1 MQNVLVT
8 TRLNKVVEMG
18 KGNSA
23 HILKDIHCTIN
34 KGEFVS
40 VMGAS
45 GSGKSTLLYNISG
58 MDKMTSGTVALE
70 EMELSTMTQPDL
82 AKLRLNFMGFV
93 FQQNHLLKNLCILD
107 NIMLPAVLAKK
118 TSRKQIKEKALG
130 LMKQT
135 GVEHLA
141 YRDITMASGGELQ
154 RVSICRALMN
164 DPEILFCD
172 EPTGALNSRSSD
184 EIMDLLARINH
195 SGTTI
200 LIVTH
205 DSKVAAKTERVL
217 FMIDGSIVSEKH
229 LGKYAPEK
237 DDVRQREAELSIWLK
252 EMGF

>member
-1 MQNVLVT
+1 MQNVLEA
-8 TRLNKVVEMG
+8 TRLNKIYEMG
-18 KGNSA
+18 KNNSA
-23 HILKDIHCTIN
+23 HILKDVNCIIN

-40 VMGAS
+40 IMGAS

-58 MDKMTSGTVALE
+58 MDNITSGSVALK
-70 EMELSTMTQPDL
+70 EMELSTMSQQDL

-107 NIMLPAVLAKK
+107 NIMLPAVLARK
-118 TSRKQIKEKALG
+118 TSRKQIKEKALA

-135 GVEHLA
+135 GVDHLA
-141 YRDITMASGGELQ
+141 FRDITMASGGELQ

-164 DPEILFCD
+164 NPEILFGD

-184 EIMDLLARINH
+184 EIMDLMAKINQN
-195 SGTTI
+195 GTTI
-200 LIVTH
+200 LMVTH

-217 FMIDGSIVSEKH
+217 FMIDGSIVAEKY
-229 LGKYAPEK
+229 LGKYDAEK
-237 DDVRQREAELSIWLK
+237 NNVKKRETKLGFWLK

>member
-1 MQNVLVT
+1 MQNVLAASK
-8 TRLNKVVEMG
+8 LNKIYEMG

-23 HILKDIHCTIN
+23 HILKDVTCNIN

-45 GSGKSTLLYNISG
+45 GSGKSTFLYNISG
-58 MDKMTSGTVALE
+58 MDRMTSGSVALE
-70 EMELSTMTQPDL
+70 DIEISTMSQQDL
-82 AKLRLNFMGFV
+82 AQLRLNFMGFV

-107 NIMLPAVLAKK
+107 NIMLPAVLAKNA
-118 TSRKQIKEKALG
+118 SRKQIKQKAMD
-130 LMKQT
+130 LMRQT

-164 DPEILFCD
+164 DPEILFGD
-172 EPTGALNSRSSD
+172 EPTGALNSSSSD
-184 EIMDLLARINH
+184 EIMNLMARINRR
-195 SGTTI
+195 GTTI
-200 LIVTH
+200 LMVTH

-217 FMIDGSIVSEKH
+217 FMVDGNIVSEKY
-229 LGKYAPEK
+229 LGKYDSENANL
-237 DDVRQREAELSIWLK
+237 RRRETELSVWLK

>member
-1 MQNVLVT
+1 MQNVLEA
-8 TRLNKVVEMG
+8 TRLNKIYEMG
-18 KGNSA
+18 KSNSA
-23 HILKDIHCTIN
+23 HILKDVNCAIN

-40 VMGAS
+40 IMGAS

-58 MDKMTSGTVALE
+58 MDNMTSGSVAVK

-93 FQQNHLLKNLCILD
+93 FQQNHLLKNLSILD

-118 TSRKQIKEKALG
+118 TSRKQVKEKALK
-130 LMKQT
+130 LMEQT

-164 DPEILFCD
+164 DPEILFGD

-184 EIMDLLARINH
+184 EIMDLMAKLNQN
-195 SGTTI
+195 GTTI
-200 LIVTH
+200 LMVTH

-217 FMIDGSIVSEKH
+217 FMVDGSIVSEKY
-229 LGKYAPEK
+229 LGKYDPEK
-237 DDVRQREAELSIWLK
+237 DDVRQRESELSIWLK
-252 EMGF
+252 ELGF

>member
-1 MQNVLVT
+1 
-8 TRLNKVVEMG
+8 
-18 KGNSA
+18 
-23 HILKDIHCTIN
+23 
-34 KGEFVS
+34 
-40 VMGAS
+40 
-45 GSGKSTLLYNISG
+45 
-58 MDKMTSGTVALE
+58 
-70 EMELSTMTQPDL
+70 
-82 AKLRLNFMGFV
+82 MGFV

-118 TSRKQIKEKALG
+118 ISRREIKNKALE

-135 GVEHLA
+135 GVKHLA

-184 EIMDLLARINH
+184 EIMDLLAHINQN
-195 SGTTI
+195 GATI
-200 LIVTH
+200 LMVTH

-217 FMIDGSIVSEKH
+217 FMIDGSIVAEKV
-229 LGKYAPEK
+229 LGKYDPEK
-237 DDVRQREAELSIWLK
+237 DDVRKRETELRFWLK

>member
-1 MQNVLVT
+1 MQNVLEA
-8 TRLNKVVEMG
+8 TRLNKVYEMG

-23 HILKDIHCTIN
+23 HILKDVNCVIN

-58 MDKMTSGTVALE
+58 MDRMTSGSVALQD
-70 EMELSTMTQPDL
+70 MELSTMPQRDL
-82 AKLRLNFMGFV
+82 SKLRLNFMGFI

-118 TSRKQIKEKALG
+118 TSRKEIRNKAVS

-135 GVEHLA
+135 GVYHLA

-164 DPEILFCD
+164 DPEILFGD

-184 EIMDLLARINH
+184 EIMDLMAGINQ

-200 LIVTH
+200 LLVTH

-217 FMIDGSIVSEKH
+217 FMIDGSIVAEKY
-229 LGKYAPEK
+229 LGKYEPQK
-237 DDVRQREAELSIWLK
+237 DDVRQRETELRMWLK

>member
-1 MQNVLVT
+1 MQNVLEAT
-8 TRLNKVVEMG
+8 KLNKIYEMG

-23 HILKDIHCTIN
+23 HILKDVNCIIN

-45 GSGKSTLLYNISG
+45 GSGKSTFLYNISG
-58 MDKMTSGTVALE
+58 MDQMTSGSVSLE
-70 EMELSTMTQPDL
+70 NNELSTMSQQDL

-118 TSRKQIKEKALG
+118 ASRKQIKQKALE
-130 LMKQT
+130 LMRQT

-164 DPEILFCD
+164 DPDIIFGD

-184 EIMDLLARINH
+184 EIMNLLARINQ

-200 LIVTH
+200 LLATH

-217 FMIDGSIVSEKH
+217 FMIDGDIVSEK
-229 LGKYAPEK
+229 
-237 DDVRQREAELSIWLK
+237 
-252 EMGF
+252 

>member
-1 MQNVLVT
+1 MRNVLET
-8 TRLNKVVEMG
+8 TRLNKIYTMG

-23 HILKDIHCTIN
+23 HILKDINCTIN

-58 MDKMTSGTVALE
+58 MDRMTSGSVAVE
-70 EMELSTMTQPDL
+70 EMELSTMTQQDL

-93 FQQNHLLKNLCILD
+93 FQQNHLLKNLCILN

-118 TSRKQIKEKALG
+118 ISRKEIKQKALA
-130 LMKQT
+130 LMKRT

-164 DPEILFCD
+164 DPEILFGD

-184 EIMDLLARINH
+184 EIMDLMARINQ

-200 LIVTH
+200 LMVTH
-205 DSKVAAKTERVL
+205 DSKVAAKTERLL
-217 FMIDGSIVSEKH
+217 FMVDGSIVSEKY
-229 LGKYAPEK
+229 LGKYVPER
-237 DDVRQREAELSIWLK
+237 DDVRQRETELSIWLK
-252 EMGF
+252 ELGF

>member
-1 MQNVLVT
+1 MQNVLEAT
-8 TRLNKVVEMG
+8 KLNKIYEMG

-23 HILKDIHCTIN
+23 HILKDVNCIIN

-45 GSGKSTLLYNISG
+45 GSGKSTFLYNISG
-58 MDKMTSGTVALE
+58 MDQMTSGSVSLE
-70 EMELSTMTQPDL
+70 NNELSTMSQQDL

-118 TSRKQIKEKALG
+118 VSRKQIKQKALE
-130 LMKQT
+130 LMRQT

-164 DPEILFCD
+164 DPDIIFGD

-184 EIMDLLARINH
+184 EIMNLLARINQ

-200 LIVTH
+200 LLATH

-217 FMIDGSIVSEKH
+217 FMIDGDIVSEK
-229 LGKYAPEK
+229 
-237 DDVRQREAELSIWLK
+237 
-252 EMGF
+252 

>member
-1 MQNVLVT
+1 MQNVLAA
-8 TRLNKVVEMG
+8 TRLNKVYEMG
-18 KGNSA
+18 KGNST
-23 HILKDIHCTIN
+23 HILKDVHCAIH

-58 MDKMTSGTVALE
+58 MDRMTSGSVALE
-70 EMELSTMTQPDL
+70 EMELSTMTQQDL
-82 AKLRLNFMGFV
+82 AKLRLNFMGFI

-107 NIMLPAVLAKK
+107 NIMLPAVLARK
-118 TSRKQIKEKALG
+118 TSRKQIKEKALA

-135 GVEHLA
+135 GIEHLA
-141 YRDITMASGGELQ
+141 YREITMASGGELQ

-184 EIMDLLARINH
+184 EIMDLLAHINH
-195 SGTTI
+195 SGATI
-200 LIVTH
+200 LMVTH

-217 FMIDGSIVSEKH
+217 FMIDGSIVAEKV
-229 LGKYAPEK
+229 LGKYDPEK
-237 DDVRQREAELSIWLK
+237 DDVRQRETELRFWLK